1 MQRVKDTGKRPRPRS
16 TNSRLPKGWPAGC
29 SSGRKRF
36 PLPTDAAAQETL
48 RRKEERAGHGPAF
61 LTLVEQAFTR
71 LASGVYSGN
80 CLWPLSLPS
89 LPLCLECKPSVLGS
103 MLWNNVDGGHVC
115 QMPAAWLIPPWECL
129 FAGRDEGRGPR
140 RKFNSH
146 SLVICKCVAIGSY

>member
-16 TNSRLPKGWPAGC
+16 TNSRLPNGWLAGC
-29 SSGRKRF
+29 SSGRKQF

-48 RRKEERAGHGPAF
+48 KRKEERAGHGPSF
-61 LTLVEQAFTR
+61 LTLAEQAFTR

-103 MLWNNVDGGHVC
+103 MFWNNVDGGHLC
-115 QMPAAWLIPPWECL
+115 AKCLQLGRSRLGNDYLLAELREGGPEESSILILW
-129 FAGRDEGRGPR
+129 
-140 RKFNSH
+140 
-146 SLVICKCVAIGSY
+146 